1 MKDNISLKHLIILV
15 ISLCVFPVATA
26 QQSTIAERVFEQY
39 EQFKEPRLEKRR
51 FKHEDILPLV
61 QRLGEQDEVT
71 LKQVGT
77 SIEGRELFALSIG
90 SGDIDVLLWSQM
102 HGDESTA
109 TMAIFDLFNF
119 FLSDTFAAEKQQLL
133 QQVRLH
139 FIPMLNP
146 DGAEVF
152 QRRNA
157 LGVDVNRDALRLQ
170 TPEGGTLKS
179 VRDSLDAD
187 WGFNLHDQS
196 RYYNTK
202 GSANPATI
210 SFLAPAFDPEK
221 SIDNKRGDAMKLI
234 VQMNELL
241 QDKIPGQVG
250 RYDDT
255 FEPRAFGD
263 NIQKWGTRTI
273 LIESGGQYNDR
284 EKQEIRRINFLA
296 ILSALYSI
304 ADGSYKEHE
313 LASYEEIPHN
323 DRKLFDLK
331 ITGVNQQLNGETFKI
346 DLGINSSEVAVDD
359 RVYLVGRISDVGDLS
374 TNYGY
379 QSKDLSGLTIVPGAV
394 YPKVLQDEKA
404 LEGLDI
410 RQLHQHGYA
419 YVRLQEVPKDKRFIP
434 YPLQVVGADTQ
445 INPAVHQGANA
456 SFFLAQEGEIV
467 YAVINGFLLDVTQD
481 YANKDLNGLILR

>member
-1 MKDNISLKHLIILV
+1 MRHNFRSKYLF
-15 ISLCVFPVATA
+15 VFGMFFCIYSVTDA
-26 QQSTIAERVFEQY
+26 QKLGIAEKVFVQY
-39 EQFKEPRLEKRR
+39 EQFKEPGIEKRR
-51 FKHEDILPLV
+51 FKHEDIVPLIHGLG
-61 QRLGEQDEVT
+61 QRDEVE
-71 LKQVGT
+71 LRQVGA
-77 SIEGRELFALSIG
+77 SIEGRELFLLSIG
-90 SGDIDVLLWSQM
+90 SGDTDVLLWSQM

-119 FLSDTFAAEKQQLL
+119 FLSNAFATEKQQLL

-170 TPEGGTLKS
+170 TPEGRALKS

-196 RYYNTK
+196 RYYNTQ

-210 SFLAPAFDPEK
+210 SFLAPAFDAEK
-221 SIDNKRGDAMKLI
+221 SIDSKRADAMKLI
-234 VQMNELL
+234 VEINAML
-241 QDKIPGQVG
+241 QDRIPGQVG

-273 LIESGGQYNDR
+273 LIESGGQYDDR
-284 EKQEIRRINFLA
+284 EKQEIRKINFLA
-296 ILSALYSI
+296 ILSSLYSI
-304 ADGSYKEHE
+304 ADGSYKNHE
-313 LASYEEIPHN
+313 IAQYEEIPHN

-331 ITGVNQQLNGETFKI
+331 LSRVNQLLEGKTFKI
-346 DLGINSSEVAVDD
+346 DLGINSSEVALDD
-359 RVYLVGRISDVGDLS
+359 KVYLVGRIADVGDLS

-379 QSKDLSGLTIVPGAV
+379 QSEQLSGFTIVPGAI
-394 YPKVLQDEKA
+394 YPRVLQDEKA
-404 LEGLDI
+404 LEDLNFKE
-410 RQLHQHGYA
+410 LHQHGYA
-419 YVRLQEVPKDKRFIP
+419 YVRLQELPKDKRFVSFPI
-434 YPLQVVGADTQ
+434 QIVGADTK
-445 INPAVHQGANA
+445 INTDVGLGSNA
-456 SFFLAQEGEIV
+456 TFFLTQEEEIV
-467 YAVINGFLLDVTQD
+467 YAVINGFLLDLRTD
-481 YANKDLNGLILR
+481 YESKDLNGLILR

>member
-1 MKDNISLKHLIILV
+1 MTHKFSLKYQFALII
-15 ISLCVFPVATA
+15 ILCVLPAASA
-26 QQSTIAERVFEQY
+26 QEPTTAERVFEQY
-39 EQFKEPRLEKRR
+39 EQFKESSLPQRR

-61 QRLGEQDEVT
+61 QRLGQRDEVQ

-77 SIEGRELFALSIG
+77 SIEGRELFSLSIG

-119 FLSDTFAAEKQQLL
+119 FLSDAFPAEKQQLL

-170 TPEGGTLKS
+170 TPEGRTLKK

-196 RYYNTK
+196 RYYNAK

-210 SFLAPAFDPEK
+210 SFLAPAYDFEK
-221 SIDNKRGDAMKLI
+221 SINDKRGDAMKLI
-234 VQMNELL
+234 VEMNTLL
-241 QDKIPGQVG
+241 QENIPGQVG

-273 LIESGGQYNDR
+273 LIESGGQYDDR
-284 EKQEIRRINFLA
+284 EKQEIRKINFLA
-296 ILSALYSI
+296 ILSSLYSI
-304 ADGSYKEHE
+304 ANGTYQNHE
-313 LASYEEIPHN
+313 LAEYEGIPHN

-331 ITGVNQQLNGETFKI
+331 LIGVNQPLEGETFKI
-346 DLGINSSEVAVDD
+346 DLGINSSEVAVGDK
-359 RVYLVGRISDVGDLS
+359 VYLVSRIADVGDLS

-379 QSKDLSGLTIVPGAV
+379 QSKELSGFTIVPGAI
-394 YPKVLQDEKA
+394 YPRVLQNEKA
-404 LEGLDI
+404 LENLDFKE
-410 RQLHQHGYA
+410 LHKDGYA
-419 YVRLQEVPKDKRFIP
+419 YVRLQELPKDKRFLP
-434 YPLQVVGADTQ
+434 YPLQVVGADTK
-445 INPAVHQGANA
+445 INPDVRLGANA
-456 SFFLAQEGEIV
+456 TFFLAQEGEIV
-467 YAVINGFLLDVTQD
+467 FAVINGFLLDLRKD
-481 YANKDLNGLILR
+481 YDRKDLNGLILR